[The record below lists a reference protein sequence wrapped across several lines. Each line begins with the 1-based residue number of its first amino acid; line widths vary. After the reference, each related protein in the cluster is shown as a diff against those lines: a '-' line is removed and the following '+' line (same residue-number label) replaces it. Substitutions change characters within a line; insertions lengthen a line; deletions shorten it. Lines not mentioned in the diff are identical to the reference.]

1 MDQPR
6 RGRAGSGGVEGKV
19 TLAADEALWFDIFR
33 FGHYPHYFENVQIP
47 RGEEAENQF
56 WRKVT
61 PNTGAFDPKL
71 TATALAD
78 AAGRAG
84 NTILVTHSQGGSPG
98 WLAAMKSANIKAIIA
113 LEPGVGFVF
122 PEGEVPPPMESSS
135 PFGPLKG
142 VAVSR
147 SDFEKLTQIPI
158 LMIFGDHIPEN
169 PSPHGGEDN
178 WRVRLKEARLM
189 AETINRHGG
198 DAKVLH
204 LPDIGIY
211 GNTHFLFEDKNN
223 EEIADL
229 VDRWIVKKGLGG

>member
-1 MDQPR
+1 
-6 RGRAGSGGVEGKV
+6 
-19 TLAADEALWFDIFR
+19 
-33 FGHYPHYFENVQIP
+33 
-47 RGEEAENQF
+47 
-56 WRKVT
+56 
-61 PNTGAFDPKL
+61 
-71 TATALAD
+71 
-78 AAGRAG
+78 
-84 NTILVTHSQGGSPG
+84 
-98 WLAAMKSANIKAIIA
+98 MKSANIKAIIA

-147 SDFEKLTQIPI
+147 SVFEKLTQIPI

-211 GNTHFLFEDKNN
+211 GNPHFLFEDKNN

-229 VDRWIVKKGLGG
+229 MDRWIVKKGLGG

>member
-1 MDQPR
+1 
-6 RGRAGSGGVEGKV
+6 
-19 TLAADEALWFDIFR
+19 
-33 FGHYPHYFENVQIP
+33 
-47 RGEEAENQF
+47 
-56 WRKVT
+56 
-61 PNTGAFDPKL
+61 
-71 TATALAD
+71 
-78 AAGRAG
+78 
-84 NTILVTHSQGGSPG
+84 
-98 WLAAMKSANIKAIIA
+98 MKSENIKAIIA
-113 LEPGVGFVF
+113 LEPG
-122 PEGEVPPPMESSS
+122 GEVPPPMESSS

-229 VDRWIVKKGLGG
+229 MDRWIVKKGLGE

>member
-1 MDQPR
+1 
-6 RGRAGSGGVEGKV
+6 
-19 TLAADEALWFDIFR
+19 
-33 FGHYPHYFENVQIP
+33 
-47 RGEEAENQF
+47 
-56 WRKVT
+56 
-61 PNTGAFDPKL
+61 
-71 TATALAD
+71 
-78 AAGRAG
+78 
-84 NTILVTHSQGGSPG
+84 
-98 WLAAMKSANIKAIIA
+98 MKSENIKAIIA

-147 SDFEKLTQIPI
+147 NDFEKLTQIPI

-189 AETINRHGG
+189 AETINRYGG
-198 DAKVLH
+198 DAEVLH
-204 LPDIGIY
+204 LPDIGVY

-223 EEIADL
+223 EKIADII
-229 VDRWIVKKGLGG
+229 DRWIVKKGLGE